1 GRDTVNIVEAP
12 SLHELGVNVDLG
24 AGEWPYANERCRAH
38 RLACLRSA
46 LQAIGPLIG
55 RTEGWVTLFE
65 EGWLAMHVPI
75 AVCGGRRVA
84 GSAAGLS
91 IVQSTIEADAQR
103 MLLGCRFEACSGS
116 ERNCGRVKVVV
127 DILQSCSPLRRDR
140 YLCAAAQRP
149 TGPELA
155 ELVISSK
162 GAFDKAGLRPGKSPG
177 SIDEPA
183 IERITDPAT

>member
-1 GRDTVNIVEAP
+1 
-12 SLHELGVNVDLG
+12 
-24 AGEWPYANERCRAH
+24 
-38 RLACLRSA
+38 
-46 LQAIGPLIG
+46 
-55 RTEGWVTLFE
+55 
-65 EGWLAMHVPI
+65 MHVPI
-75 AVCGGRRVA
+75 AVCGGRRAA

-91 IVQSTIEADAQR
+91 IPVVQSTIEADAQH
-103 MLLGCRFEACSGS
+103 MLLGSRFEACSGS

-183 IERITDPAT
+183 IERITGPTT